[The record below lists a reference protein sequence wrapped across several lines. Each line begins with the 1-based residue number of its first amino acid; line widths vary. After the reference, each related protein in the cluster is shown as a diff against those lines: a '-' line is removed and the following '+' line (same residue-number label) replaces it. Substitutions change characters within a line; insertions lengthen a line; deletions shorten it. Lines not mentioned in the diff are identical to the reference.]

1 MRMEVLLVRL
11 AGGSASFCRVGQGGF
26 DAKCERGGRVTSYV
40 LPPKATM
47 ERPCLFS
54 WWGPVCKFSFPKA
67 AWKHKWEDQFHN
79 LRAPLLKFSSPW
91 KEVPLALDQL
101 S

>member
-1 MRMEVLLVRL
+1 MP
-11 AGGSASFCRVGQGGF
+11 
-26 DAKCERGGRVTSYV
+26 ERGTPNSNNSLDVGSLLPFDKVGEVVEGSRAKLHVP
-40 LPPKATM
+40 PPKATM

-79 LRAPLLKFSSPW
+79 LRAPLLKSSTPW